1 MAFTIDQL
9 TIKELQIVARKYD
22 VARMGPKK
30 ELKKR
35 LKLHLQAAFPDWPT
49 DENGTLLFECDFSP
63 AQPIDLSSK
72 MSKNQLISI
81 IKTFKLSSPSLIS
94 NLGFIS
100 KDVYAKHIDA
110 QMRIVHPDHPRNELD
125 VLIFEPEQNNSTP
138 TPSEYNVS
146 Q

>member
-9 TIKELQIVARKYD
+9 TIKELQNVARKYD

-63 AQPIDLSSK
+63 AQPTELSSK
-72 MSKNQLISI
+72 MSKNELLSLMKKFKISP
-81 IKTFKLSSPSLIS
+81 PSLIS
-94 NLGFIS
+94 HMGFIS
-100 KDVYAKHIDA
+100 KDAYVKHIDA
-110 QMRIVHPDHPRNELD
+110 QMRIIDPHHPRNALD
-125 VLIFEPEQNNSTP
+125 VLIFQPDQENLTP
-138 TPSEYNVS
+138 TPSESNVA

>member
-1 MAFTIDQL
+1 M
-9 TIKELQIVARKYD
+9 KELQNVAQNYD
-22 VARMGPKK
+22 LAKAGPKK

-35 LKLHLQAAFPDWPT
+35 LQLHLNTVYPDWPT
-49 DENGTLLFECDFSP
+49 DENGLLLFECDFSP
-63 AQPIDLSSK
+63 QKTTELSTK
-72 MSKNQLISI
+72 MTKNELISI

-110 QMRIVHPDHPRNELD
+110 QMRMVHPEHPRNQLD
-125 VLIFEPEQNNSTP
+125 VLIFEPEQENLTP